1 MYVLQNVLKIK
12 PMAGLC
18 RPLNTLACCRGNIDK
33 GMHGEKSTQVN
44 CCPCQTVALSPCHGF
59 AVGMSVMTLG
69 ATYAYDGETDAL
81 GNGGGNDARDFHM
94 CFLSGMMQQ
103 NR

>member
-1 MYVLQNVLKIK
+1 
-12 PMAGLC
+12 
-18 RPLNTLACCRGNIDK
+18 
-33 GMHGEKSTQVN
+33 
-44 CCPCQTVALSPCHGF
+44 
-59 AVGMSVMTLG
+59 MSVMTLG